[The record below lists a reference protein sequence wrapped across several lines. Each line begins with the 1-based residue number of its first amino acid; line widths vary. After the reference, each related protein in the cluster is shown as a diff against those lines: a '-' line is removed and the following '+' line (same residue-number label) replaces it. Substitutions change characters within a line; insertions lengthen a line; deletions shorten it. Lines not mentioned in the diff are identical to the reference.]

1 MPEPTQN
8 LGEVFTKRWVVDL
21 ILDLVGYTADKPL
34 STLRLVEPA
43 IGSGAFL
50 RPIVERLLASLGGSF
65 IASADLAP
73 AISAFDIQ
81 PAHVATC
88 RRIVV
93 ELLCAAGY
101 SDNDAHYLA
110 ETWVKCAD
118 FLLDN
123 SPIEAD
129 FVVGNPP
136 YIRSDD
142 ISVDMQSLYRSRWST
157 MRGRCDIYVGFFEK
171 GLRLLNPGGKLGFI
185 CADRW
190 MRNAYGK
197 SLRRLVFTDFAVETV
212 LTMHDVDAFD
222 SQVSAYP
229 AITVLANKPQ
239 EAAVVVETNES
250 FDSSSAVDFLA
261 FCSSPNDRHQSQS
274 WKGAKLPTWFETD
287 DFWPTGDPDTIA
299 LLEYMHEHFSPLEAD
314 GSTTIGIGVATGAD
328 KAFLVDTALPPAI
341 EQSRLLPIVMADDI
355 RSGALLAPK
364 KLLVNPWDEQGNLVD
379 VDAYPLMKAHLLSS
393 EKVQKR
399 FVARKNPK
407 QWHRTIDKVKPG
419 LAERPKLLFQ
429 DMKAR
434 ITPVLEPGGLYPHHN
449 LYYITS
455 TTWDLEVLAGLLLS
469 DMAEMFIRSFTVT
482 MRGGTLRFQAQ
493 YLRKILVPTPDA
505 IGPRTAEKLRLAFR
519 NGDRAMATEA
529 ACEAYG
535 LPHEFR
541 WMA

>member
-1 MPEPTQN
+1 MHEPTQN
-8 LGEVFTKRWVVDL
+8 FGEVFTKRWVVEL

-34 STLRLVEPA
+34 TPLTLVEPA

-50 RPIVERLLASLGGSF
+50 RPIVERLLGSLHGTL
-65 IASADLAP
+65 APAADLMP
-73 AISAFDIQ
+73 AISAFDVR

-88 RRIVV
+88 RSLVAG
-93 ELLCAAGY
+93 LLIDAGY
-101 SDNDAHYLA
+101 SHEDAQA
-110 ETWVKCAD
+110 VSQKWVRCAD
-118 FLLDN
+118 FLLDEV
-123 SPIEAD
+123 PTEAD

-142 ISVDMQSLYRSRWST
+142 IPAEMQVLYRSRWST
-157 MRGRCDIYVGFFEK
+157 MRGRCDIYVGFFER
-171 GLRLLNPGGKLGFI
+171 GLRLLKPNGKLGFI

-197 SLRRLVFTDFAVETV
+197 SLRRLVYTSYAMETA

-222 SQVSAYP
+222 STVSAYP
-229 AITVLANKPQ
+229 AITVLANKAQ
-239 EAAVVVETNES
+239 EQAVVVEATES
-250 FDSSSAVDFLA
+250 FGPMSAEDFLA
-261 FCSSPNDRHQSQS
+261 FCHSSKDRYQGHG
-274 WKGAKLPTWFETD
+274 WKGAKLPSWFETD

-299 LLEYMHEHFSPLEAD
+299 LLEYLQEHFSTLEAD

-328 KAFLVDTALPPAI
+328 KAYLVDVAASETI
-341 EQSRLLPIVMADDI
+341 EPSRLLPIVMADDI
-355 RSGALLAPK
+355 RSGTLKETK
-364 KLLVNPWDEQGNLVD
+364 KLLVNPWDEDGVLVD
-379 VDAYPLMKAHLLSS
+379 IDDFPLMKAHLLSIG
-393 EKVQKR
+393 KVQSR
-399 FVARKNPK
+399 FVAKKNPR

-419 LAERPKLLFQ
+419 LAASPKLLFQ

-455 TTWDLEVLAGLLLS
+455 STWDLEVLAGLLLS
-469 DMAEMFIRSFTVT
+469 DLAEMFIRSYAVL

-493 YLRKILVPTPDA
+493 YLRKIAVPTPA
-505 IGPRTAEKLRLAFR
+505 SIGSETAEKLRLAFR
-519 NGDRAMATEA
+519 NGDRALATEA
-529 ACEAYG
+529 AFEAYD